1 MRISA
6 STLTRILNTVSA
18 PTLTCAA
25 LLLGLALC
33 ASSAFAQSGAGSI
46 QGTVT
51 DSTGAVLPNASIH
64 VVNTATNVAVDT
76 KSNSVG
82 FYQVPSLFTG
92 NYEVTV
98 TAPGMKTFRTSIE
111 LLVDQNAVINATMSA
126 GEVTQQVEVSA
137 NAVQL
142 TTTDNGTISSTLENA
157 KINQLP
163 MNGRNLLTLA
173 ADVTPGLS
181 SCSQDSNG
189 QCAGGLLGY
198 GMEYVADGVT
208 LQGREF
214 GGGHVG
220 AMQYPDPD
228 AVQEVRI
235 ETIGTSAQYATPAT
249 GVITTKSGTNSL
261 HGGLF
266 WTARNSYWG
275 IAKQRQNP
283 SNYTAP
289 PYIRNELGG
298 TIGGP
303 IVFPHLYHGKDKSFF
318 FFSYERYSLVSIAG
332 ETATVFP
339 QSWENGDY
347 SQLVGTDGNL
357 QTLYDPNTTTYNA
370 ATATWTRQTFTQ
382 EYGEGPGNPSLCN
395 GNTNCIP
402 MTRLSPLANILYKIT
417 PAPSP
422 EYASVNPL
430 QAINL
435 NADNPT
441 ELRAPTY
448 TFRLDHA
455 FNENNRAYLR
465 FTMTPETQ
473 TVLRNQIG
481 NSGGNNPATLAASV
495 NGVNYPAAASGDT
508 FYQYDMIPV
517 VLGYTHVFSPT
528 FYAETVA
535 SQQWFQE
542 QNNAGGTPL
551 ADFEK
556 EMGLPNNF
564 GEPGFPRFFG
574 TVFAPNGTQFIYGIT
589 QIIDTV
595 DENLS
600 KTLGKHQFQFGG
612 RYRHERFGF
621 RADETADSV
630 QFGPT
635 SLVGGA
641 SGSPTIGGA
650 GFATGVLDPKTIS
663 TNVYR
668 NVADTGEADADLFIG
683 GASFYSVNL
692 QPPYEHY
699 HDMEFDAYFQDNY
712 RVAKNLTL
720 NLGLRYEAHPAL
732 WQKYG
737 LMAGFDLKN
746 DALVLGAPIA
756 TLIQEGYTT
765 QAIINNDEH
774 DGAKFETYQQA
785 GLPQKLMYDDDL
797 VFEPRVGVAWQPF
810 HGHGTVLRGAYGIYA
825 FQVPIRSAFKST
837 GNSNPFSV
845 QYSQDYTNAGQ
856 APDGL
861 PNYLLR
867 SQQTTTS
874 GYTFASTGTPVAGM
888 NTANAVNSSTS
899 TAILPGFTNVTPNR
913 DFPVGLA
920 TNVNFTIE
928 QPLKWNSALRVSYV
942 WSHGTNLDQDYYYNN
957 HASSFVWE
965 MQHGTTTPN
974 GGASVIGTPQANTYS
989 STATGPYDQTTW
1001 GNGGYIVEKS
1011 GWSNNNELQVNYQK
1025 LYHSGA
1031 AWQINYA
1038 WQKTLRVG
1046 GDWTRDNEIMP
1057 AADYANSGLATFSA
1071 VDSVSAIPITPAL
1084 PPPVPS
1090 NLPSYAYYR
1099 ALNAFENYGAIDN
1112 SGAPQQQVKFNFV
1125 YDLPFGRGKRFFS
1138 GANKLMDEL
1147 IGGYQIAGDGNV
1159 LNQYYS
1165 ITATHW
1171 GPVNAIQTYKHA
1183 HPITDCRSGKC
1194 LKEYLWWNGYI
1205 PPTQIS
1211 GNACAAG
1218 LSAVVSGLPSNYQPY
1233 QTPLDTS
1240 CSAPANGKTVT
1251 DKYFGLDDVNITL
1264 TNGTTGAI
1272 TYQPGP
1278 NSSSSGTWSG
1288 NNPFAKTVLIGPF
1301 NYTADASLFKV
1312 FPINERTNIRFNMDV
1327 FNLFNDQGYNNPS
1340 GSDGTEALTS
1350 SYNSARQI
1358 QFTLRLSF

>member
-1 MRISA
+1 MTKSTFAAEAPYNRRTSA
-6 STLTRILNTVSA
+6 LATI
-18 PTLTCAA
+18 A
-25 LLLGLALC
+25 LLMGM
-33 ASSAFAQSGAGSI
+33 AFLSLNMLLAQSGAGSI

-51 DSTGAVLPNASIH
+51 DATGAVIPGASIN
-64 VVNTATNVAVDT
+64 VVNTETNVATNT
-76 KSNSVG
+76 KTNDVG
-82 FYQVPSLFTG
+82 FYQVPGLFTG
-92 NYEVTV
+92 NYAVTI
-98 TAPGMKTFRTSIE
+98 TAPGMKTYKESLE
-111 LLVDQNAVINATMSA
+111 LLVAQNAVINASLSA
-126 GEVTQQVEVSA
+126 GAITQQVTVAA
-137 NAVQL
+137 NEVQL
-142 TTTDNGTISSTLENA
+142 VDTTNGTINSTLENA

-163 MNGRNLLTLA
+163 MNGRNLLNLA
-173 ADVTPGLS
+173 ADVTPGLA
-181 SCSQDSNG
+181 SCAQDSNG

-214 GGGHVG
+214 GGSHVG
-220 AMQYPDPD
+220 AQQFPDPD
-228 AVQEVRI
+228 AVQEVRL
-235 ETIGTSAQYATPAT
+235 ETIGTSAQYSAPAT
-249 GVITTKSGTNSL
+249 GIITTKSGTNTL

-266 WTARNSYWG
+266 WTARNNYWG

-289 PYIRNELGG
+289 PYIRNEVGG

-303 IVFPHLYHGKDKSFF
+303 IVIPYLYHGKDRSFF
-318 FFSYERYSLVSIAG
+318 FFAYERYSLASIAG

-339 QSWENGDY
+339 QAWENGDY
-347 SQLVGTDGNL
+347 SQLIGTDGVL
-357 QTLYDPNTTTYNA
+357 QTLYDPNTTQYNG
-370 ATATWTRQTFTQ
+370 TTWTRQTFTQ
-382 EYGEGPGNPSLCN
+382 EYGEGAGNPSLCN
-395 GNTNCIP
+395 GDTNCIP
-402 MTRLSPLANILYKIT
+402 MSRLSPLANILYKIT
-417 PAPSP
+417 PPPSP
-422 EYASVNPL
+422 QYAGVNPL
-430 QAINL
+430 LQTNL

-448 TFRLDHA
+448 TFRLDHV

-481 NSGGNNPATLAASV
+481 NSGGNNPATIAASV
-495 NGVNYPAAASGDT
+495 NSVSYPAAASGDT

-517 VLGYTHVFSPT
+517 VIGYTHVFSPT
-528 FYAETVA
+528 FFAETVA

-589 QIIDTV
+589 QIIDTL

-600 KTLGKHQFQFGG
+600 KTVGRHQLQFGG
-612 RYRHERFGF
+612 RFRHERFGF

-650 GFATGVLDPKTIS
+650 GFATGLLDPKTIA
-663 TNVYR
+663 TNAYQ

-683 GASFYSVNL
+683 GGSYYSVNL

-699 HDMEFDAYFQDNY
+699 HDMEFDAYLQDNY
-712 RVAKNLTL
+712 RVAHNLTL
-720 NLGLRYEAHPAL
+720 DLGMRYEAHPAL

-737 LMAGFDLKN
+737 LMVSFDLKN
-746 DALVLGAPIA
+746 DAMVLDAPVSQLIA
-756 TLIQEGYTT
+756 EGYTT
-765 QAIINNDEH
+765 QAIINNDIY
-774 DGAKFETYQQA
+774 DGARFETYQQA
-785 GLPQKLMYDDDL
+785 GLPQKLMYDDDA
-797 VFEPRVGVAWQPF
+797 VFEPRFGFAWQPF
-810 HGHGTVLRGAYGIYA
+810 SHHGTVLRGAYGIYA

-845 QYSQDYTNAGQ
+845 AYSQDYTNAGQ

-867 SQQTTTS
+867 APQTTAS
-874 GYTFASTGTPVAGM
+874 GYSYASTGTPVAGM
-888 NTANAVNSSTS
+888 NTANAVNSSTT
-899 TAILPGFTNVTPNR
+899 TAILPGFTNITPNR
-913 DFPVGLA
+913 DFPVDLA

-928 QPLKWNSALRVSYV
+928 QPVKWNSVLRLSYV

-957 HASSFVWE
+957 HPSSFVWE
-965 MQHGTTTPN
+965 MQHGVAVPN
-974 GGASVIGTPQANTYS
+974 GGASVIGTSAANTYAA
-989 STATGPYDQTTW
+989 TATGPYDQTTW

-1025 LYHSGA
+1025 LYQSGV
-1031 AWQINYA
+1031 AWQISYV

-1057 AADYANSGLATFSA
+1057 AADYANSGLASYSA
-1071 VDSVSAIPITPAL
+1071 VDSVSAMPITPAL
-1084 PPPVPS
+1084 PPSTPS
-1090 NLPSYAYYR
+1090 NLPSYAYFR

-1112 SGAPQQQVKFNFV
+1112 SGAPQQQAKFNYV
-1125 YDLPFGRGKRFFS
+1125 YDLPFGRGKRYFS
-1138 GANKLMDEL
+1138 NVNKLVDEL
-1147 IGGYQIAGDGNV
+1147 IGGYQLAGAGSV
-1159 LNQYYS
+1159 QNQYFA
-1165 ITATHW
+1165 ITATNW
-1171 GPVNAIQTYKHA
+1171 GPTNAIHLYRHA
-1183 HPITDCRSGKC
+1183 HPINDCRSGKC
-1194 LKEYLWWNGYI
+1194 LKEYLYWNGYI

-1211 GNACAAG
+1211 GNSCSAG
-1218 LSAVVSGLPSNYQPY
+1218 LSAVVSGLPSNYAPY

-1240 CSAPANGKTVT
+1240 CSAPANGKAVT
-1251 DKYFGLDDVNITL
+1251 DKYYGQNEVNITL
-1264 TNGTTGAI
+1264 TNGKTGAI
-1272 TYQPGP
+1272 AYQPGP
-1278 NSSSSGTWSG
+1278 NASSSASWSG
-1288 NNPFAKTVLIGPF
+1288 DNPFAKTVLTGPF
-1301 NYTADASLFKV
+1301 NYTTDASMFKV
-1312 FPINERTNIRFNMDV
+1312 FPINERLNLRFNVDV
-1327 FNLFNDQGYNNPS
+1327 FNLLNMQGYNNPS
-1340 GSDGTEALTS
+1340 GSDGTETLTS
-1350 SYNSARQI
+1350 SYNSARQV
-1358 QFTLRLSF
+1358 QFTLRLNF